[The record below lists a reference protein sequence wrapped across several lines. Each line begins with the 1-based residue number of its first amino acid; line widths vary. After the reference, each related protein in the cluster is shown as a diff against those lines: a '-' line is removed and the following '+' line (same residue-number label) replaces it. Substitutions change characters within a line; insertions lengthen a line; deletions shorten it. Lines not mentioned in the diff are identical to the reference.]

1 MITFGAL
8 CHLVGPEK
16 QTGMLCKKETDSEK
30 RKKEEIEMELVSI
43 LDNTGE
49 TNENIDDK
57 LS

>member
-30 RKKEEIEMELVSI
+30 RKNEEIEMELVSI
-43 LDNTGE
+43 LVNTSV
-49 TNENIDDK
+49 TYENTDD
-57 LS
+57 